1 MLLQQPK
8 GSVRREC
15 LLLNLMDEEQPK
27 PTLTSFNFE
36 AGFHAFPDDPRE
48 VDAAIRAGDM
58 TWREFPYYE
67 QRYGE
72 RGLRFTR
79 SDSTWLT
86 TLAALDQSH
95 IQRQVQWLAD
105 MLSTRG
111 MPIWLM
117 EAHLLNLHAQL
128 SVAVPERSDDFAKLR
143 IAAERLRDRRI
154 ELFDE
159 ATFEELGQAF
169 EKRVGARRS
178 KKLGGNAGKLTVAA
192 VIDEA
197 AGIATA
203 VEAFTRWM
211 TNPELFPPQWNAE
224 VHNTIEA
231 ARQHIAQRKGEQRG
245 D

>member
-1 MLLQQPK
+1 
-8 GSVRREC
+8 
-15 LLLNLMDEEQPK
+15 MDEQHTK
-27 PTLTSFNFE
+27 PTLTSVNFE

-48 VDAAIRAGDM
+48 VEAAILAGDI
-58 TWREFPYYE
+58 TWRQFPYYE

-86 TLAALDQSH
+86 TLANFDQSH

-105 MLSTRG
+105 MLSTGG

-117 EAHLLNLHAQL
+117 EAHLLNLHEHL
-128 SVAVPERSDDFAKLR
+128 SAAVPERRDDFAKLR
-143 IAAERLRDRRI
+143 IAAEQLRARRV
-154 ELFDE
+154 ELLDE
-159 ATFEELGQAF
+159 AMFEQLGQAF
-169 EKRVGARRS
+169 EKRVGTRRS

-211 TNPELFPPQWNAE
+211 TDPERFAPQWSAE
-224 VHNTIEA
+224 VRNTIEA
-231 ARQHIAQRKGEQRG
+231 ARQHIAQRKG
-245 D
+245 